1 MNCPKCG
8 TDNLNSR
15 LYCSACGASLTKM
28 PQVSPK
34 KRSFRPVTILL
45 AVVGVAIHLFGCLLS
60 MAPGG
65 AVLIFLLIYIDI
77 VGFTAILWIRRV
89 NSQLK
94 AGDPKTLWL
103 YRVVFVVL
111 SIIAWP
117 ILLCL
122 LIIPNLESR
131 PDSLRAVAILTGAA
145 IPLFLVVL
153 GAFMLFGKYQDHQ
166 RERELAQME
175 ATVQQRQQQMEA
187 NLETLAQTWG
197 PNVSLCD
204 PTDNPQTAEYVT
216 VPATTPRKFLFV
228 DPRFPDVSYW
238 QNQLPVDEQASK
250 PEEVTWVVCV
260 FPVISDQHCDYDGGR
275 KLPYQTLTLNI
286 RLFYLGDQV
295 LRVAENGVRG
305 TAQDTCPVRIVYEGY
320 NSYYVMSDES
330 HKSSSELQLDQTVSF
345 DQVYETVNNLI
356 ATATEGS

>member
-1 MNCPKCG
+1 
-8 TDNLNSR
+8 
-15 LYCSACGASLTKM
+15 M

-77 VGFTAILWIRRV
+77 VGLTAVLWIRRV
-89 NSQLK
+89 NRLN
-94 AGDPKTLWL
+94 AGDPKNLWF

-117 ILLCL
+117 ILLCM
-122 LIIPNLESR
+122 LIIPNLEVSR
-131 PDSLRAVAILTGAA
+131 TDSLKTVAILTGAS

-153 GAFMLFGKYQDHQ
+153 GAGMLYGKLQDHQ
-166 RERELAQME
+166 REVELAQME
-175 ATVQQRQQQMEA
+175 AMVQQRQQQMET

-204 PTDNPQTAEYVT
+204 RTNNPQTVEYIT
-216 VPATTPRKFLFV
+216 VPATTPRKFLFI

-238 QNQLPVDEQASK
+238 QNQLPADEQASK

-260 FPVISDQHCDYDGGR
+260 FPVTSDQYCDYGGSV

-295 LRVAENGVRG
+295 LRVAGNGIRG
-305 TAQDTCPVRIVYEGY
+305 TAQDTCPIRIVSGR
-320 NSYYVMSDES
+320 NTNYYVMSDES
-330 HKSSSELQLDQTVSF
+330 HKSSSELQLDETVSF
-345 DQVYETVNNLI
+345 DQMYEAVNQLI
-356 ATATEGS
+356 ATTTEGN

>member
-1 MNCPKCG
+1 
-8 TDNLNSR
+8 
-15 LYCSACGASLTKM
+15 M

-60 MAPGG
+60 LAPGG

-77 VGFTAILWIRRV
+77 VGLTAVLWIRRV
-89 NSQLK
+89 NRLN
-94 AGDPKTLWL
+94 AGDPKTLWF

-153 GAFMLFGKYQDHQ
+153 GAFMLYGKLQDHQ
-166 RERELAQME
+166 REVELSHMEVLAQ
-175 ATVQQRQQQMEA
+175 QHQQQMET

-204 PTDNPQTAEYVT
+204 PADIPQTAEYVT
-216 VPATTPRKFLFV
+216 VPATTPRKFLFI

-238 QNQLPVDEQASK
+238 QNQLPADEQASK

-260 FPVISDQHCDYDGGR
+260 FPVTSDQYCDYGGSV

-295 LRVAENGVRG
+295 LRVAENRIRG
-305 TAQDTCPVRIVYEGY
+305 TAQDTCPIRIVSEGY
-320 NSYYVMSDES
+320 SSYYVMSDES
-330 HKSSSELQLDQTVSF
+330 HKSSSELHLDQTISF
-345 DQVYETVNNLI
+345 DQMYEAVNQLI
-356 ATATEGS
+356 ATTPEGS